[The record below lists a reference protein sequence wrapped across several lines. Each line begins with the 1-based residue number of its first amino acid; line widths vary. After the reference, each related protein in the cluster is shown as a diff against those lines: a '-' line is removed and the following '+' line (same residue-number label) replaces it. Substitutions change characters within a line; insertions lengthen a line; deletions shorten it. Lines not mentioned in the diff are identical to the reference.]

1 MAKITRCDAGCR
13 SPSSPEL
20 ARAKLTLLGDSCY
33 IAPLNFKEAW
43 PGPEQA
49 SARFLNDNLSKENN
63 PVRQLL
69 LAAFAGASLV
79 LSVGANAAGDA
90 AAGKSKSAV
99 CMACHGPTGTSPNP
113 LWPNLAGQKA
123 PYMVKQL
130 KAFKSG
136 ARKDPIMGP
145 MAAPLSDQDMENLSA
160 YFASQKQK

>member
-1 MAKITRCDAGCR
+1 
-13 SPSSPEL
+13 
-20 ARAKLTLLGDSCY
+20 LTLLGDSCY
-33 IAPLNFKEAW
+33 IAPLNFKEPW
-43 PGPEQA
+43 PEQTN
-49 SARFLNDNLSKENN
+49 ARVLNDDLSKENH

-99 CMACHGPTGTSPNP
+99 CMACHGATGTSPNP

-123 PYMVKQL
+123 PYLVKQL

-136 ARKDPIMGP
+136 ARKDPIMAP
-145 MAAPLSDQDMENLSA
+145 MAAPLSDQDMENLAA
-160 YFASQKQK
+160 YYSSQKQK